1 MAIEIREGLCIEQQA
16 RCMPY
21 LDIYPLF
28 KAIIIR
34 LISMFNFDSRV
45 QNHNFWLV
53 NVVSHVCGYYVCTV
67 CVCVCVC
74 EYVCVCVVWCDV

>member
-1 MAIEIREGLCIEQQA
+1 MAIEIREGLCSEQQA

-34 LISMFNFDSRV
+34 LISMVDFDSRV
-45 QNHNFWLV
+45 QNHNFF
-53 NVVSHVCGYYVCTV
+53 G
-67 CVCVCVC
+67 
-74 EYVCVCVVWCDV
+74 